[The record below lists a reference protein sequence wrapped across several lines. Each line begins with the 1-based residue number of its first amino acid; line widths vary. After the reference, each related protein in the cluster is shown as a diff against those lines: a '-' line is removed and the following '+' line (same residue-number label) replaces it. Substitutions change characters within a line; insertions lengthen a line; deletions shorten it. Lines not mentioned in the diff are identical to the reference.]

1 MRAVCE
7 GRAADMAL
15 TFIFMLTH
23 NDRTVADARD
33 CLEEVLGA
41 GCRHIGFKDVGLPF
55 DELTNLSRDIKSA
68 GGTVYLEVVSLTRES
83 ELQSARAGLDFE
95 VDFLLGGTR
104 AAEVAPILHGTPI
117 RYYPFPGRVVGHPSV
132 LEGSAAEIAESA
144 VNLAGRDDVHGL
156 DLLAYRFAGDVPD
169 MMQAVCA
176 AARKPVIMAG
186 SIDTEQKVADVAAAG
201 AAGFTVG
208 TAAFDNRFPTPLPGL
223 RGQVAAIGAL
233 AEKYGAGGLL

>member
-1 MRAVCE
+1 
-7 GRAADMAL
+7 MAL

>member
-1 MRAVCE
+1 
-7 GRAADMAL
+7 MAL

-55 DELTNLSRDIKSA
+55 GELTRLSRDIKAA
-68 GGTVYLEVVSLTRES
+68 GGTAYLEVVSLTRES

-95 VDFLLGGTR
+95 VDYLLGGTR
-104 AAEVAPILHGTPI
+104 AAEVAPILHGSPV
-117 RYYPFPGRVVGHPSV
+117 RYFPFPGRVVGHPSI

-144 VNLAGRDDVHGL
+144 GTLAVRDDVHGL
-156 DLLAYRFAGDVPD
+156 DLLAYRFAGDVPG
-169 MMQAVCA
+169 MMQTVCT

-186 SIDTEQKVADVAAAG
+186 SIDTEQKIADVAGAG

-208 TAAFDNRFPTPLPGL
+208 TAAFDNRFPAPIPGL
-223 RGQVAAIGAL
+223 RGQVAAIGTL
-233 AEKYGAGGLL
+233 AEKYGGSL